1 MEPRATVVRGAD
13 GTERVVLDLADFQAL
28 LDAADAATHRLPDLD
43 TVVHRLRAIV
53 EESPHDVV
61 DLDQFL
67 AEYDALHGK
76 G

>member
-1 MEPRATVVRGAD
+1 MDPRATVVRASD

-28 LDAADAATHRLPDLD
+28 LDAADAATHGLPEIEPL
-43 TVVHRLRAIV
+43 VRRLRVILDQAPD
-53 EESPHDVV
+53 SV
-61 DLDQFL
+61 DLEDFL